1 MSELSSHPVG
11 QQAAR
16 SDLDRTSRSDRA
28 IIAIGI
34 IASLAIIAIAATAS
48 LPKYRINPIFLLPLL
63 WLGYF
68 LRRPLD
74 VTPVTFGLYASALLL
89 HDLGAYGFYQHSPL
103 PWSWDIYVHYY
114 FGVVGS
120 LVLRGALAHHFPM
133 LRPWQVNLTTLLFVM
148 GIGALHEIMEYVSYL
163 IGGTKYG
170 MLDPEHMYFFDTQR
184 DLTNNLLG
192 CLTAL
197 ILRWATIRV
206 TGRARTSQA

>member
-1 MSELSSHPVG
+1 MTEASSHPVTLEL
-11 QQAAR
+11 ADLAHEER
-16 SDLDRTSRSDRA
+16 SRRIL
-28 IIAIGI
+28 IVIGI
-34 IASLAIIAIAATAS
+34 ITSIAMLVISATAQV
-48 LPKYRINPIFLLPLL
+48 PKYHLNPVFLLPLL
-63 WLGYF
+63 WLGYW
-68 LRRPLD
+68 LRKPLA
-74 VTPVTFGLYASALLL
+74 VTPATFAAYAVALLL

-103 PWSWDIYVHYY
+103 PWSWDIYVHYF
-114 FGVVGS
+114 FGIVGT
-120 LVLRGALAHHFPM
+120 LALRGALAHHFPM

-197 ILRWATIRV
+197 GLRWVFVRAGTRRIRP
-206 TGRARTSQA
+206 S